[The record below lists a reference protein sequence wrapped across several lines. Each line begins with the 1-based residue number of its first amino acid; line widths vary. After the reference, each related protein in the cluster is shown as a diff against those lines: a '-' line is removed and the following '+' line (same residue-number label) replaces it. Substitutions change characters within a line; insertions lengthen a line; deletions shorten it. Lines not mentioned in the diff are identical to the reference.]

1 MSKAPITKVPSPVGG
16 GGLGWG
22 RLYRT
27 AMDALYR
34 FCVIVAGGALVLISA
49 VIPWGVFTRYVL
61 NSAASWP
68 EPMAILLTI
77 VLTFFGAAAC
87 YRAGTHMSVSVL
99 VRVMPLPLRRVI
111 EPFAEGLVALVGLFM
126 VIWGARL
133 VDATWHQSIAEFPS
147 LSVGLTYLPIPVGW
161 RHNAAVR
168 CRAPADRAPAAG
180 RRTDAALR
188 RVHSRPMEILI
199 VVGTL
204 LVCFALGVPI
214 AYALGLGALAGAYW
228 IGIPLEAVMLQV
240 SSGVSKFAMLTI
252 PFFVLAGAIMAEGG
266 MARRLVAFA
275 NVLVG
280 LVRVRGGLSAVNV
293 LATTFLS
300 GISGSAVADTSAI
313 GSVMIP
319 QMERTGY
326 PRVFATNVTISASVQ
341 ALLVPPSHNAV
352 IYSLATGGTI
362 SIISLFMAGVMPG
375 LLLGASLVVLCLVI
389 AYRNGHPRG
398 ETVPLREAAKIAI
411 DALWGL
417 VTLAIIL
424 GGILGGIFTAIE
436 AGAVACIW
444 AFFVTMFIY
453 RDYRWRDLPELIHRT
468 MRTVAMVMTL
478 IAFASSVG
486 YVMALMQVPARVT
499 ALLLTLSSDK
509 NVILF
514 LINILLLVLGCLLD
528 MAPSI
533 LIVTPI
539 LLPVVMKFGVDPV
552 HFGMIMLLNLGIGL
566 CHPPVG
572 AILFVGCAVGRVTIE
587 QVVREI
593 WPFYGVMFFV
603 LMLVTYIPSVS
614 LWLPRILG
622 L

>member
-1 MSKAPITKVPSPVGG
+1 
-16 GGLGWG
+16 
-22 RLYRT
+22 
-27 AMDALYR
+27 
-34 FCVIVAGGALVLISA
+34 
-49 VIPWGVFTRYVL
+49 
-61 NSAASWP
+61 
-68 EPMAILLTI
+68 
-77 VLTFFGAAAC
+77 
-87 YRAGTHMSVSVL
+87 
-99 VRVMPLPLRRVI
+99 
-111 EPFAEGLVALVGLFM
+111 
-126 VIWGARL
+126 
-133 VDATWHQSIAEFPS
+133 
-147 LSVGLTYLPIPVGW
+147 
-161 RHNAAVR
+161 
-168 CRAPADRAPAAG
+168 
-180 RRTDAALR
+180 
-188 RVHSRPMEILI
+188 MEILI
-199 VVGTL
+199 VIASL
-204 LVCFALGVPI
+204 FVCFALGVPI
-214 AYALGLGALAGAYW
+214 AYALGLAALAGAYW

-280 LVRVRGGLSAVNV
+280 MVRVRGGLSAVNV

-319 QMERTGY
+319 QMEKTGY

-362 SIISLFMAGVMPG
+362 SIISLFMAGVAPG
-375 LLLGASLVVLCLVI
+375 LLLGASLVVLCLAL
-389 AYRNGHPRG
+389 AYRDGHPRG
-398 ETVPLREAAKIAI
+398 ETVALREAVKIAI

-424 GGILGGIFTAIE
+424 GGILGGVFTAIE
-436 AGAVACIW
+436 AGAVACLW

-453 RDYRWRDLPELIHRT
+453 RDYRWRELPQLVHRT
-468 MRTVAMVMTL
+468 TRTVAMVMTL
-478 IAFASSVG
+478 IAFAASVG
-486 YVMALMQVPARVT
+486 YVMALMQVPAKVT
-499 ALLLTLSSDK
+499 AMLLTLSSDK
-509 NVILF
+509 NVILL
-514 LINILLLVLGCLLD
+514 LINVLLLVLGCLLD

-533 LIVTPI
+533 LICTPI
-539 LLPVVMKFGVDPV
+539 LLPVVVKFGVDPV

-593 WPFYGVMFFV
+593 WPFYAVMFIV
-603 LMLVTYIPSVS
+603 LMLVTYIPSIS
-614 LWLPRILG
+614 LWLPRL
-622 L
+622 LSL

>member
-1 MSKAPITKVPSPVGG
+1 
-16 GGLGWG
+16 
-22 RLYRT
+22 
-27 AMDALYR
+27 
-34 FCVIVAGGALVLISA
+34 
-49 VIPWGVFTRYVL
+49 
-61 NSAASWP
+61 
-68 EPMAILLTI
+68 
-77 VLTFFGAAAC
+77 
-87 YRAGTHMSVSVL
+87 
-99 VRVMPLPLRRVI
+99 
-111 EPFAEGLVALVGLFM
+111 
-126 VIWGARL
+126 
-133 VDATWHQSIAEFPS
+133 
-147 LSVGLTYLPIPVGW
+147 
-161 RHNAAVR
+161 
-168 CRAPADRAPAAG
+168 
-180 RRTDAALR
+180 
-188 RVHSRPMEILI
+188 MEILI

-319 QMERTGY
+319 QMEGTGY

-375 LLLGASLVVLCLVI
+375 LLLGASLVVLCLVL

-398 ETVPLREAAKIAI
+398 ETVPLREAVRIAV

-468 MRTVAMVMTL
+468 TRTVAMVMTL

-572 AILFVGCAVGRVTIE
+572 AILFVGCAVGRVAIE